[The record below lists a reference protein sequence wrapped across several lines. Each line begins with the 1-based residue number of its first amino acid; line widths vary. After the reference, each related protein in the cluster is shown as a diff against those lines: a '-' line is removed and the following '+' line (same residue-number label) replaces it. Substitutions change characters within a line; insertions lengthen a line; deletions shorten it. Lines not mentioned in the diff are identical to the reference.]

1 MEKVRLGK
9 TSQQVSQ
16 VCLGC
21 MLMGSTVDEVTS
33 FAMLD
38 RFTGEGGNFLDTAN
52 CYAWWLGAGE
62 CVGELVRIL
71 VEAPRNLFVDRVEA
85 QGQVTQS
92 IGRKTQ
98 LRGGIWGGL
107 QCNPNGPTWFEV
119 WSFADWGRFAT
130 TWTGIQLGFG
140 QYYDCNEFGCNWR
153 DFGGGQW
160 WLKAGK
166 M

>member
-1 MEKVRLGK
+1 MRKLFALLCSMLLVLGFE
-9 TSQQVSQ
+9 VSLVSAQ
-16 VCLGC
+16 EPYI
-21 MLMGSTVDEVTS
+21 TDITVTS
-33 FAMLD
+33 
-38 RFTGEGGNFLDTAN
+38 
-52 CYAWWLGAGE
+52 
-62 CVGELVRIL
+62 VK
-71 VEAPRNLFVDRVEA
+71 VDRICNMQISGYMYCQNIDINWKVEA